1 MNVDEILAFYLFG
14 LSQKVNPNFYLVVL
28 RFVMGYRECIN
39 KYGWEKKAENDP
51 VIQDKYKEKWQTEP
65 AVVTPPPDD
74 IAAKGLELKE
84 KAGGLQYCQVNNAEH
99 APEVCNEFVTIFLQ
113 DRPALC
119 IEKNL
124 SIDMTRNLCH
134 WLF

>member
-51 VIQDKYKEKWQTEP
+51 VI
-65 AVVTPPPDD
+65 
-74 IAAKGLELKE
+74 
-84 KAGGLQYCQVNNAEH
+84 
-99 APEVCNEFVTIFLQ
+99 
-113 DRPALC
+113 
-119 IEKNL
+119 
-124 SIDMTRNLCH
+124 
-134 WLF
+134 

>member
-28 RFVMGYRECIN
+28 RFGMGYRECIN

-51 VIQDKYKEKWQTEP
+51 AIQEKYKEKWQSEP

-74 IAAKGLELKE
+74 IAQKGQELKE
-84 KAGGLQYCQVNNAEH
+84 RAGGMDYAIVNNAEH
-99 APEVCNEFVTIFLQ
+99 APEVCNEFVTIF
-113 DRPALC
+113 
-119 IEKNL
+119 
-124 SIDMTRNLCH
+124 
-134 WLF
+134 F